1 MIILQSV
8 IHNCLDSV
16 YIKLYSIRKF
26 NLISTYILA
35 MDSFKKVVTSAT
47 VSNYRASFKK
57 QGMSFPNNR
66 GRKAKTIA
74 YSTTQTPKV
83 PAGIKNES
91 FTYVIDGTN
100 VSFNHRPKTLLIS
113 KHRMLV
119 EF

>member
-1 MIILQSV
+1 MA
-8 IHNCLDSV
+8 
-16 YIKLYSIRKF
+16 RKS
-26 NLISTYILA
+26 LSTYKINTI
-35 MDSFKKVVTSAT
+35 KKLLLEGKTSSEISKLLKISSAT